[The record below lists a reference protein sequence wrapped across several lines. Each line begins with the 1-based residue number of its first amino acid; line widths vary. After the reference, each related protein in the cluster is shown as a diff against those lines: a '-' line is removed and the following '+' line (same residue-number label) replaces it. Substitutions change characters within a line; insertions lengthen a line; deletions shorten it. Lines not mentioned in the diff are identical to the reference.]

1 MLQCPFLIVT
11 LENEKYL
18 SKKKK
23 RQQYEFCKSI
33 DVKTKST
40 GVQGRIFTENFYA
53 LKRLNVVDLDLNSI
67 AFKIGT

>member
-18 SKKKK
+18 SEK
-23 RQQYEFCKSI
+23 RQQYEFYKSI

-40 GVQGRIFTENFYA
+40 GVQGRIFTENSDFYA